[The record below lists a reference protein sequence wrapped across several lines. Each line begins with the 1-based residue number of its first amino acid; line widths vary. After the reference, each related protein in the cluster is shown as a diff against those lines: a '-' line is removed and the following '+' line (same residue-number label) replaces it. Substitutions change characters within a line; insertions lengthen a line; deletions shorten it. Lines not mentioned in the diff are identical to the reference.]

1 MNNYELIAKLKAQSK
16 SSLFAKY
23 EAEYRGKVSD
33 AEFYA
38 GCIEL
43 APYSFLAFVSA
54 CLKERFDL
62 QPFHRLIA
70 EIFEYCQKPSS
81 DVLRF
86 IISCPPRAGKSMLIQ
101 YYMAWLCGLNPRT
114 ANLFGSYGQRLSSK
128 FLSAVALTMQS
139 AEYQACFPNFPGF
152 MTGSN
157 TLFKT
162 GGSIFST
169 SVGGALTGISGGSL
183 DIIEK
188 VSPGIAVMD
197 DSIKSSDSKA
207 DLEAL
212 PSFWVDEWNT
222 RRTGSWLQAVIGT
235 RFAVNDLHAIVLN
248 LDGLWDSKSN
258 PTGWLFCNLP
268 ALCKDPKTDL
278 LNREYNESLWET
290 HPTLNTAEL
299 LKLEKKN
306 LWRFNNLYQGNP
318 SIPEGTLVK
327 KSVLANPQ
335 NVVLSEV
342 TDVVLA
348 IDSASGSTAQC
359 DNTSLTVGGIWNSV
373 PIILEQVSGN
383 WPITELRVEIAK
395 LIAKWKP
402 TKIGIENASTGLAL
416 IPDMLANTN
425 NCNPDKLPIEKL
437 SPQLMG
443 GKIRRLQS
451 IEELIPITV
460 FSNAWAQVGSYDA
473 FIEEIL
479 SFPNGEKDDRVDSFV
494 WCLIMLKALL
504 GNKKEPGTEFPDP
517 EAFDEAIIF

>member
-1 MNNYELIAKLKAQSK
+1 MNNRELIAKLKTQVEY
-16 SSLFAKY
+16 SLFATY
-23 EAEYRGKVSD
+23 EREYRGKVSD
-33 AEFYA
+33 IEFYA
-38 GCIEL
+38 GCVEL

-70 EIFEYCQKPSS
+70 EIFEYCQKPGA

-101 YYMAWLCGLNPRT
+101 YYMAWLCALNPRT
-114 ANLFGSYGQRLSSK
+114 ANIFGSYGQRLSSK
-128 FLSAVALTMQS
+128 FLSAVTLTMQS
-139 AEYQACFPNFPGF
+139 AEYQACFPEFPGF

-169 SVGGALTGISGGSL
+169 SVDGALTGISGGSL
-183 DIIEK
+183 DIIKK

-212 PSFWVDEWNT
+212 EPFWIDQWNT

-248 LDGLWDSKSN
+248 LDGLWDSETN

-268 ALCKDPKTDL
+268 ALCKEPETDL
-278 LNREYNESLWET
+278 LNRKYNESLWET

-327 KSVLANPQ
+327 KSKLQEPQ
-335 NVVLSEV
+335 TVILSEVHNVVLAV
-342 TDVVLA
+342 
-348 IDSASGSTAQC
+348 DSASGSTAQC
-359 DNTSLTVGGIWNSV
+359 DNTSLTVGGIHTGM
-373 PIILEQVSGN
+373 PCILEQVSGN
-383 WPITELRVEIAK
+383 WPITELRVEITK
-395 LIAKWKP
+395 LINKWKP
-402 TKIGIENASTGLAL
+402 QQIGIENASTGLAL
-416 IPDMLANTN
+416 IPDMIANTN

-451 IEELIPITV
+451 IEELIPITT
-460 FSNAWAQVGSYDA
+460 FSNTWEQSGSYNA

-479 SFPNGEKDDRVDSFV
+479 AFPNGDKDDRVDSFV
-494 WCLIMLKALL
+494 WCLIILKALL
-504 GNKKEPGTEFPDP
+504 SNKKEPENSDPD
-517 EAFDEAIIF
+517 EVFEEAILF